1 LGEEPGR
8 AGDGIV
14 GKSARGPGTVL
25 VIPSPAGWPFTQ
37 REAERLAAARR
48 LVFAC
53 GRYEGID
60 HRVAEHYAG
69 RAALEVRELSIGD
82 YVINGGEA
90 AVLVMVE
97 AIARLL
103 PGVIG
108 NPGSLVEESHTGDL
122 LEYPVY
128 SRPEV
133 WRGLT
138 VPPVLLSGHHAR
150 IAQWRQAQSLER
162 TVTRRPDLLPRAP
175 GL

>member
-1 LGEEPGR
+1 
-8 AGDGIV
+8 
-14 GKSARGPGTVL
+14 

-37 REAERLAAARR
+37 REAERLSSADRI
-48 LVFAC
+48 VFAC

-60 HRVAEHYAG
+60 QRVADHYAG
-69 RAALEVRELSIGD
+69 RDGLEVRELSIGD

-97 AIARLL
+97 AIARLV

-108 NPGSLVEESHTGDL
+108 NPDSLVEESHASET

-133 WRGLT
+133 WRGLA

-150 IAQWRQAQSLER
+150 IAEWRRAESMAR
-162 TVTRRPDLLPRAP
+162 TAERRPDLLPPAGGTVR
-175 GL
+175 